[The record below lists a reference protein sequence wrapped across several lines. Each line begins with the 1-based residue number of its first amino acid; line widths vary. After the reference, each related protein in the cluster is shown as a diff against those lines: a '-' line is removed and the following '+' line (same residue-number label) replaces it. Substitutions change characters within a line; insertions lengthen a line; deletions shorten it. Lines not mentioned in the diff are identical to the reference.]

1 MTALWDYIKS
11 KGNSTW
17 QPKGSYAAASHT
29 HTKSQITDFP
39 SSLKNPTSLTIQG
52 NGTALA
58 TYDGS
63 SAKTVNIT
71 KSNIGLGNVDN
82 TADSAKTVAK
92 ANQLTT
98 TRTVSGGIDI
108 PLSFTYNGSANSSAS
123 IGFYGC
129 RVSQGDTN
137 NYPFHRIGYT
147 QVITGAYNDNSI
159 TLYITQGYQ
168 GGGFGIVRISVRTNN
183 SNSASGAE
191 ARWLIRS
198 GFNADQIQL
207 GFYNVYGK
215 TYCDIF
221 LKTNSTYCG
230 TVIRAI
236 GSDSRGNISRTF
248 TLCDS
253 SESNDTTASDAKG
266 SKESYA
272 SIAAA
277 GTAIHKQA
285 YTGIITGSDNGTVS
299 YANSANYATNAGS
312 ANGVTPEWSGSV
324 NLNSSSWLAAWS
336 SDGKK
341 IKAMSTGNFATAGHT
356 HDDRYYTESEMNSK
370 LGSKVDNT
378 EAGCNALMSKAP
390 IWTAVATD
398 DTYFIRQDTA
408 GGAAF
413 GRVKFST
420 LWSYIKGK
428 SDSTYQAKG
437 SYASASHTHNYAGS
451 GSAGGS
457 ANSAVKLDT
466 ATAGSTTQPVYF
478 SGGKPVAIGY
488 TIAKSV
494 PADAKFTDTN
504 TWRGIQNN
512 LTSTAT
518 DQSLSAAQGKI
529 LKDALGK
536 KTGVSV
542 SGTTVV
548 FG

>member
-1 MTALWDYIKS
+1 M
-11 KGNSTW
+11 
-17 QPKGSYAAASHT
+17 P
-29 HTKSQITDFP
+29 
-39 SSLKNPTSLTIQG
+39 
-52 NGTALA
+52 
-58 TYDGS
+58 
-63 SAKTVNIT
+63 
-71 KSNIGLGNVDN
+71 
-82 TADSAKTVAK
+82 
-92 ANQLTT
+92 
-98 TRTVSGGIDI
+98 
-108 PLSFTYNGSANSSAS
+108 
-123 IGFYGC
+123 
-129 RVSQGDTN
+129 
-137 NYPFHRIGYT
+137 
-147 QVITGAYNDNSI
+147 
-159 TLYITQGYQ
+159 
-168 GGGFGIVRISVRTNN
+168 
-183 SNSASGAE
+183 E

-221 LKTNSTYCG
+221 LKTTSTYNG

-236 GSDSRGNISRTF
+236 GSDARGGISRTF

-253 SESNDTTASDAKG
+253 SESNDTTASNNKD
-266 SKESYA
+266 SKESYV

-285 YTGIITGSDNGTVS
+285 YTGTITGSDNGTVS
-299 YANSANYATNAGS
+299 YANSAGSCSTASKIGTGTVGANNKPVYINGGTPTACSYSLGNACSKSTRTLTSVGS
-312 ANGVTPEWSGSV
+312 SGWRDAGTDQGFVPDMAFMAYWNGAYSGSSS
-324 NLNSSSWLAAWS
+324 NLQYCDRGRFGTIVTKNSGDYAAAS
-336 SDGKK
+336 HS
-341 IKAMSTGNFATAGHT
+341 

-370 LGSKVDNT
+370 LGGKVDNT
-378 EAGCNALMSKAP
+378 ESGCNALMTKLTTT
-390 IWTAVATD
+390 WTATPTD

-408 GGAAF
+408 GGASF

-437 SYASASHTHNYAGS
+437 SYAAANHSHNYAGS

-494 PADAKFTDTN
+494 PADANFSN

-529 LKDALGK
+529 LKDALDK